1 MYTLTTRRSRQSTSN
16 VRIMKP
22 QKRPFV
28 VEIRHKRGVPKRP
41 PSIWGDVDLAGAADA
56 VRNEAAAP
64 AHAEELSPAPVGAPP
79 KSVPSRPSDDGN
91 ANAQVAHAAPDLR
104 ETPGDPQADP
114 ATKADLPARR
124 RQQRELLLPRGE
136 RWKRRLPEVLQL
148 AELCSVRRSV
158 LRKRVRVRH
167 SGL

>member
-1 MYTLTTRRSRQSTSN
+1 
-16 VRIMKP
+16 MKP

-64 AHAEELSPAPVGAPP
+64 ALAEELSPAPVAAPP

-91 ANAQVAHAAPDLR
+91 ANAQVAHAAPDPL
-104 ETPGDPQADP
+104 ADP
-114 ATKADLPARR
+114 ATKPDLPARR